1 MVYSHAK
8 TASIGVDK
16 KGTEM
21 LSHALVLSYA
31 EAGTI
36 GRHEFS
42 THMRRG
48 KARQGVAEA
57 WRGVA
62 EARRGVATLKMGV

>member
-8 TASIGVDK
+8 AASIGVDK

-48 KARQGVAEA
+48 KAWRRRGGGVD
-57 WRGVA
+57 VA